1 MKTQEKKQLIAQ
13 LIEKYV
19 QSGYDITEFIGRP
32 LSYFDEEK
40 IKVLLENKHFFK
52 NYIKWRTNSSK
63 CRALNRVNTN

>member
-1 MKTQEKKQLIAQ
+1 MKATEKKQLIAQ

-19 QSGYDITEFIGRP
+19 QNGYDITEFIGKP

-52 NYIKWRTNSSK
+52 I
-63 CRALNRVNTN
+63 